1 MATPE
6 DFVHGCKSYNEKS
19 SHHNLVK
26 EERIK
31 GPIKKCKLRET
42 IACHSYR
49 TVSRLRNLFW
59 FLSSSCF
66 FLSILAS
73 RFASSEAMLSNI

>member
-31 GPIKKCKLRET
+31 GPIKNVNWE
-42 IACHSYR
+42 
-49 TVSRLRNLFW
+49 RLLLVTLTGQSQDFAISSGFFPVLVFSSLF
-59 FLSSSCF
+59 
-66 FLSILAS
+66 
-73 RFASSEAMLSNI
+73 